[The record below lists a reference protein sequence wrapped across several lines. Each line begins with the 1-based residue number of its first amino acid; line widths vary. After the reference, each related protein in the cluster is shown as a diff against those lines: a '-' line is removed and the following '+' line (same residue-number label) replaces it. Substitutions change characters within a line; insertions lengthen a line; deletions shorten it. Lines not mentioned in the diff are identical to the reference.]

1 MKVFSRAVIIM
12 LILFCSITS
21 NAQQD
26 ATTAKPIHQL
36 RIYEI
41 FKDNKNA
48 FHERF
53 RDHAARIMKKYGYNI
68 ISIWESQK
76 ENKVEFI
83 YLLQWENESTMKEAW
98 TKFMADQE
106 WIDIK
111 KKTSA
116 QYGPMVGEIQDRVL
130 TTTDYSPVKSFP
142 SQ

>member
-1 MKVFSRAVIIM
+1 MKVYPRAVIIAI
-12 LILFCSITS
+12 ILFVSIAA
-21 NAQQD
+21 NAQQG

-68 ISIWESQK
+68 IAIWESQK
-76 ENKVEFI
+76 ETKIEFI
-83 YLLQWENESTMKEAW
+83 YLLQWDNESTMKDAW

-111 KKTSA
+111 KKTSTLHG
-116 QYGPMVGEIQDRVL
+116 QMVGEIQDRVL
-130 TTTDYSPVKSFP
+130 ATVDYSPGKSLS